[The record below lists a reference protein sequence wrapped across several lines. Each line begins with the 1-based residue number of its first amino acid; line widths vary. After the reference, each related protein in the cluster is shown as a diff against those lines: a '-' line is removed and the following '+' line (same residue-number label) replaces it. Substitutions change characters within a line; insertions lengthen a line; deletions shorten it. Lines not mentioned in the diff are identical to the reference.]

1 MLINDYKKF
10 EEIYQKKSDVW
21 GMTFHKSDSKNKNRR
36 FHCPPVKGQIKKKG
50 DYYYQF
56 VPYGKRGQLVN
67 SKSRGVN
74 ITHIYDNEQE
84 CIQTY
89 NQFVQERIDEL
100 YEQIDELKSLM
111 K

>member
-1 MLINDYKKF
+1 MLIKDNEKF
-10 EEIYQKKSDVW
+10 DEISQSKTDVW
-21 GMTFHKSDSKNKNRR
+21 GMAFCKSGSKNKNRR
-36 FHCPPVKGQIKKKG
+36 FHCPPVRGQIKKIDKWW
-50 DYYYQF
+50 YEF

-74 ITHIYDNEQE
+74 ITYIYDNEEE
-84 CIQTY
+84 CIKAY
-89 NQFVQERIDEL
+89 NESVQERIDEL